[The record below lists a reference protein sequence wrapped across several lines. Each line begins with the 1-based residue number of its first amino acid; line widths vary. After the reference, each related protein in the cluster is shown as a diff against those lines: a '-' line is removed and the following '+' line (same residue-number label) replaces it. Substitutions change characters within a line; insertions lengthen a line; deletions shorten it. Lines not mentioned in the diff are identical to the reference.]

1 MHKIGIIVDVQENI
15 FKTWV
20 DEKIFILELTP
31 S

>member
-1 MHKIGIIVDVQENI
+1 MHKIGIVVDVLENV